1 MLPRALHT
9 SQVNKQIQPTTLRG
23 TELGSGFVE
32 SSSGKFGILEG
43 GHVLKPEHPAF
54 RYC

>member
-1 MLPRALHT
+1 MLPRAR
-9 SQVNKQIQPTTLRG
+9 NKGQQANPTNNPS
-23 TELGSGFVE
+23 ELGSGFVE

-43 GHVLKPEHPAF
+43 GHVLKPESPAF